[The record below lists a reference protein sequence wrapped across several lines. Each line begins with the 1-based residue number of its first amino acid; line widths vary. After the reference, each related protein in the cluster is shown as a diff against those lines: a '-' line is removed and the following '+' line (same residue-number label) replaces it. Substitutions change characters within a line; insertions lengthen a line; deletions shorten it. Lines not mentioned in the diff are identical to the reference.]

1 MNETLSE
8 EKRCDL
14 QRAGTVR
21 MEQAVAESS
30 RMPRAEK
37 RPT

>member
-1 MNETLSE
+1 MNETLSK

-14 QRAGTVR
+14 RGAGTVQ

-30 RMPRAEK
+30 GMPRAEK